1 MKKNRLPV
9 WVALLAVGFIF
20 HPSPAHAY
28 LDPGTGSML
37 LSVLVG
43 VFSSAYFV
51 LRRLPSL
58 IRAGL
63 FRLSGRNHEG
73 ARHALVF
80 YAESA
85 MYWNTFRPVLEV
97 LGARGVSALYL
108 TSDEHDPCF
117 SAGLPNCI
125 TCRFTG
131 TGNRAYT
138 ALGFLEADVCV
149 MTTPGLD
156 VLQIRRSRGVRAYV
170 HLVHA
175 VTDIHFYKL
184 FSFDYYDAVLCSG
197 PDQMKSL
204 RALENAR
211 GTAAKELAAV
221 GCVYMDGLVD
231 RRIRE
236 GDAAADPDCILVAP
250 TWGRNGLLSRT
261 GATAPRLLAEAG
273 FTVLLRPHPQSFV
286 SEKPLMERI
295 RGELNAYPSIIW
307 DTNPDGFAS
316 LSRAAVLVS
325 DVSGVVFDFAFVF
338 LRPVVTLEY
347 TLESRGV
354 EAMDLPDPAWEVTVL
369 PELGR
374 RLSVDELDALPDIV
388 RTLRDARGMR
398 QRLEAAREAHV
409 VNFGRAGE
417 AVADSLVTFLSR
429 AGSRGA
435 HA

>member
-1 MKKNRLPV
+1 MKKNKLPV
-9 WVALLAVGFIF
+9 WAGLLIAGCMLFQ
-20 HPSPAHAY
+20 PTPAYAY

-58 IRAGL
+58 VRAGL
-63 FRLSGRNHEG
+63 FRLNGKKHG
-73 ARHALVF
+73 HKRHSLVF

-85 MYWNTFRPVLEV
+85 AYWSTFRPVLEA
-97 LGARGVSALYL
+97 LGARGAPALYL
-108 TSDEHDPCF
+108 TSDEKDPCF
-117 SAGLPNCI
+117 SAEMPACI
-125 TCRFTG
+125 SCRFIG

-156 VLQIRRSRGVRAYV
+156 VLQIRRSRGVHTYV

-197 PDQMKSL
+197 PDQIRSL
-204 RALENAR
+204 RALESAR

-221 GCVYMDGLVD
+221 GCAYMDGLAA
-231 RRIRE
+231 RCLSE
-236 GDAAADPDCILVAP
+236 GCETADPNCVLVAP
-250 TWGRNGLLSRT
+250 TWGGNGLLSRT
-261 GATAPRLLAEAG
+261 GATVPRCLAEAG
-273 FTVLLRPHPQSFV
+273 FTVLLRPHPQSFI
-286 SEKPLMERI
+286 SEKRLMDRLRE
-295 RGELNAYPSIIW
+295 ELNAYPSIIW

-325 DVSGVVFDFAFVF
+325 DLSGVVFDFAFVF

-347 TLESRGV
+347 KLEARGV
-354 EAMDLPDPAWEVTVL
+354 EAMDLPYPAWEVDVL
-369 PELGR
+369 DKVGQ
-374 RLSVDELDALPDIV
+374 RLSTDDLASLPDVV
-388 RTLRDARGMR
+388 RSLRDARGMR
-398 QRLEAAREAHV
+398 RRLQDIREAHV
-409 VNFGRAGE
+409 VNFGRA
-417 AVADSLVTFLSR
+417 ADVIADRLVTFLSR
-429 AGSRGA
+429 TGGGE
-435 HA
+435 